1 MKEGR
6 KEEEE
11 ERKKEGRNHNTG
23 MPEKGKGIGENIP
36 RRERKEEEGEEEV
49 CKEQREI
56 EYNII
61 NRMEWDIMGPGS
73 GPGSG
78 SKILS
83 LKKSP
88 QIWQMP

>member
-1 MKEGR
+1 MKRR
-6 KEEEE
+6 KE
-11 ERKKEGRNHNTG
+11 ERKKE
-23 MPEKGKGIGENIP
+23 KK
-36 RRERKEEEGEEEV
+36 ERKKERRR
-49 CKEQREI
+49 KEQYRTDRKGPEVGG
-56 EYNII
+56 